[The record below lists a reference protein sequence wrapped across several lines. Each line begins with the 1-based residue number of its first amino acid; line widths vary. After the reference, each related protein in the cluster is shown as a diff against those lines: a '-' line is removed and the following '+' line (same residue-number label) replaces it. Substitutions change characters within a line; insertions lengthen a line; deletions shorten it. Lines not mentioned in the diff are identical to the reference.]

1 MKRAN
6 EVSKRMELLNKE
18 LEKRVEKVELEG
30 KTMSTKLE
38 ESESLRKKAEEIN
51 ATLQA
56 LIQEH

>member
-1 MKRAN
+1 
-6 EVSKRMELLNKE
+6 MELLNKE

-38 ESESLRKKAEEIN
+38 ESESLRKKAEDIN
-51 ATLQA
+51 VNLQA